1 MLPISSYALAA
12 LSGAYQVHTAGEY
25 SNDGGSTWTPVTVV
39 SADITADRTAE
50 TRYTASASLVGIE
63 LGRKTINTVSTI
75 LRLHRGMSSVRRGV
89 EWFPC
94 GVYAVSRASID
105 RFGQVAVT
113 LEGLEQ
119 ILREAR
125 FAKPRVI
132 GPGPADALVD
142 ELVHEALPGVAITW
156 HPAIAHRTT
165 IPRTVTDES
174 RWELL
179 SSGENAEGKSIGI
192 AKALAAECYVG
203 PMGEFAIRPTPS
215 IDDPYVWEIGQG
227 DGGVLVDRTI
237 EHTSEGVYNVVAAVG
252 DKGDGSPV
260 VGPAYAWD
268 NDPAS
273 LTYAG
278 PDPINDPLW
287 AYRNNRRD
295 IRIRLRYYSS
305 PLLTTVV
312 AAEKAAKSILAD
324 SLGVQTALTLSSV
337 CNPALEP
344 GDVIRVEV
352 DPGVWQRHLVDS
364 VRWSL
369 TGSSMDLT
377 TRTTTQRI

>member
-1 MLPISSYALAA
+1 MLPISPYALAA
-12 LSGAYQVHTAGEY
+12 LSGASQAHAAADY
-25 SNDGGSTWTPVTVV
+25 SNDGGQTWEPAQLA

-50 TRYTASASLVGIE
+50 TRYTGSATLVNVP
-63 LGRKTINTVSTI
+63 LGRQGVNTISTI
-75 LRLHRGMSSVRRGV
+75 LRLRRGLSSVRRGV
-89 EWFPC
+89 EWFPA
-94 GVYAVSRASID
+94 GVYAVSRASAD
-105 RFGQVAVT
+105 RSGQVSLT

-119 ILREAR
+119 VLRDAR
-125 FAKPRVI
+125 FPKARVV

-142 ELVHEALPGVAITW
+142 TLVHEALPGVSISW
-156 HPAIAHRTT
+156 HPSIDHRTT
-165 IPRTVTDES
+165 IPRMVSDES
-174 RWELL
+174 RWDLL
-179 SSGENAEGKSIGI
+179 SSGENADGKSVGI
-192 AKALAAECYVG
+192 ARALAAECYFG
-203 PMGEFAIRPTPS
+203 PQGEFAIRPTPT

-227 DGGVLVDRTI
+227 AGGVLVDRSM
-237 EHTSEGVYNVVAAVG
+237 EQNAEGVYNVVSAVG
-252 DKGDGSPV
+252 DKGDGSAT

-268 NDPAS
+268 NDPTS

-295 IRIRLRYYSS
+295 IRVRLRYYSS
-305 PLLTTVV
+305 PLLSSVV
-312 AAEKAAKSILAD
+312 SAEKAAKSLLDD
-324 SLGVQTALTLSSV
+324 SLGVQSTLSFNAV

-364 VRWSL
+364 LRWSL
-369 TGSSMDLT
+369 TGSSMDCT